1 MRITL
6 YLIVA
11 AAIGLSCVWAQ
22 KGGSTGGSAGG
33 GGGATGG
40 SAGGGTS
47 APAGPA
53 GPSSGGA
60 GAGTSGGG
68 RGAGTATSPVFTN
81 PQQNQTPTPQ
91 IQRPIFIS
99 GSVSTD
105 DGSPIPGSLN
115 IQAVCGADR
124 RIVTHTSGHGDFG
137 FQWGDTFGIFQD
149 ASQNNSMNSAFS
161 AGPNAGPSAGPMS
174 TSGGLGNPMLNC
186 ELQVDVSG
194 YVSSRVPLFNYDQ
207 TERIDVGT
215 LTIHRITG
223 EEGTTVSVLSM
234 KAPKKAKKDFQ
245 KGTDQFRQRKYK
257 EAEVSFGKA
266 VAEYPQY
273 ADAWV
278 SLGRTERQLG
288 SEDKA
293 AQDFQKAM
301 DLDKKL
307 LGPWQE
313 LGYMASD
320 HSKWEE
326 AARYLDQAT
335 KLDPM
340 DSAMMWYFSA
350 VADFNLQRYE
360 AAERSIRSEIRLDQD
375 KNPRAKFLLGLIL
388 IARNDLTGGADAL
401 RAFLKVAPAGRDAEI
416 AKQQLTRAESLAS
429 K

>member
-6 YLIVA
+6 HLIVA
-11 AAIGLSCVWAQ
+11 AAIGLSCAWAQ
-22 KGGSTGGSAGG
+22 K
-33 GGGATGG
+33 GGATGG
-40 SAGGGTS
+40 STGGATGGSSGGGTS

-53 GPSSGGA
+53 GPSSGGT

-68 RGAGTATSPVFTN
+68 RGTATAPVFTA
-81 PQQNQTPTPQ
+81 PQQNQTPAPQ

-105 DGSPIPGSLN
+105 DGSPLPGSVN

-124 RIVTHTSGHGDFG
+124 RIVTHTSGRGDFG

-161 AGPNAGPSAGPMS
+161 AGPSAGPTAGPMS
-174 TSGGLGNPMLNC
+174 TNGGLGNPLVNC

-194 YVSSRVPLFNYDQ
+194 YISSRVPLFNYDQ

-234 KAPKKAKKDFQ
+234 KAPRKAKKDFE
-245 KGTDQFRQRKYK
+245 KGANEFRQRKYK
-257 EAEVSFGKA
+257 DAEVSFGKA
-266 VAEYPQY
+266 VTEYPQY

-293 AQDFQKAM
+293 RQDFQKAM

-320 HSKWEE
+320 QSKWEE
-326 AARYLDQAT
+326 AAKYLDQAV

-340 DSAMMWYFSA
+340 DSAMTWYFSA
-350 VADFNLQRYE
+350 VADFNLHRFE

-401 RAFLKVAPAGRDAEI
+401 RAFLKVAPAGPDADV
-416 AKQQLTRAESLAS
+416 AKKQLVRAESLAS